1 MGNCSAIENG
11 KGFGVQGSGFR
22 VCPGDVLSLACLRKR
37 GSGFYRFKR
46 FKVVGVAH
54 KKQKHRGV

>member
-1 MGNCSAIENG
+1 MG
-11 KGFGVQGSGFR
+11 KGSGFRVQGSGFR